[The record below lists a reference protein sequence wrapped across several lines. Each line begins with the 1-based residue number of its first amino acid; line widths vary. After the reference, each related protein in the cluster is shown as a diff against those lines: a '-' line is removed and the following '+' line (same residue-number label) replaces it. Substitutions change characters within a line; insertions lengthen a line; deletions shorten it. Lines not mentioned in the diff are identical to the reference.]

1 MRQRQRGQAFITFIG
16 SSPLVEKMNVF
27 FKNVI
32 PAEAGIQRY
41 LNVIS
46 YVFVFTGFPP
56 TREQVPACA
65 GTGLDSRYPLPATRC
80 PPARAQVSG
89 FLATREKAWIPA
101 SAGMTKRSVDDSL
114 II

>member
-1 MRQRQRGQAFITFIG
+1 
-16 SSPLVEKMNVF
+16 MNAF

-56 TREQVPACA
+56 TREQAWIPAARYLLPAFA
-65 GTGLDSRYPLPATRC
+65 GTSFARITFFLY
-80 PPARAQVSG
+80 PPARAQ
-89 FLATREKAWIPA
+89 A
-101 SAGMTKRSVDDSL
+101 
-114 II
+114 

>member
-1 MRQRQRGQAFITFIG
+1 MGIILVNKPLWFIFQ
-16 SSPLVEKMNVF
+16 LVEKMNAF

-56 TREQVPACA
+56 TREQ
-65 GTGLDSRYPLPATRC
+65 
-80 PPARAQVSG
+80 
-89 FLATREKAWIPA
+89 AWIPA
-101 SAGMTKRSVDDSL
+101 SAGMTKRSVDDGL
-114 II
+114 ISG